1 MLQNATVKEKVL
13 MFVLVFVFL
22 GFIIYMFVYSP
33 MKDKQDAL
41 RLELADW
48 QAQEAY
54 FDALK
59 ESNDA
64 STSQL
69 QNLNNDIGGIEDSFL
84 PILNNDSIENFLKR
98 KFLDNGCKYLSS
110 FDCTPITCEQVLLP
124 DGSLSDD
131 RLLCNRVEVV
141 YAATDGYCV
150 EQYNDEP
157 LVSMYDNIDYAF
169 FQASVKEMGLD
180 EKHVYNDGYEGFIKT
195 LQELENLD
203 SDCIKIHS
211 IKLFSEEGFNTLTAE
226 IDFYAIN
233 SVNRVSSG
241 DMSPEYVT
249 WAGSKDIPTGHGV
262 LGIPLIVKDVEN
274 SFYNVML
281 MTDLGDGKDRP
292 FATYYSVGFYHDFV
306 ENYGLFVPDPEAN
319 AQDYVN
325 QGKDIPLVPY
335 SATVD
340 GDIVSFGADTSVPE
354 NTEAQ

>member
-13 MFVLVFVFL
+13 MFVLVFAFL

-33 MKDKQDAL
+33 MKEKQDAL
-41 RLELADW
+41 RMELADW

-59 ESNDA
+59 QKNDI

-69 QNLNNDIGGIEDSFL
+69 QGLNNDITGIEDSFL

-98 KFLDNGCKYLSS
+98 KFLDNGCKYLSN
-110 FDCTPITCEQVLLP
+110 FECTPVTCEQVLLP
-124 DGSLSDD
+124 DGSFADD
-131 RLLCNRVEVV
+131 RLLCNRVVV
-141 YAATDGYCV
+141 EYAATDGYCV
-150 EQYNDEP
+150 EQYNDVP

-195 LQELENLD
+195 LQELENLN

-211 IKLFSEEGFNTLTAE
+211 IKLLSEEGFNKLTAE
-226 IDFYAIN
+226 IDFYAIS

-241 DMSPEYVT
+241 DMSPEYVS
-249 WAGSKDIPTGHGV
+249 WAGSNDIPTGHGV

-281 MTDLGDGKDRP
+281 LTDLEDVKDRP
-292 FATYYSVGFYHDFV
+292 FATYYSMGFYHDFV
-306 ENYGLFVPDPEAN
+306 KNYGLFVIDPEVN
-319 AQDYVN
+319 EQDYVN
-325 QGKDIPLVPY
+325 QGKDVPLVPY
-335 SATVD
+335 TASVD
-340 GDIVSFGADTSVPE
+340 GDIISFGVETPISE
-354 NTEAQ
+354 NTEEQ